1 VEEVL
6 VADSK
11 QSGSV
16 NPRVRADMVYFEYP
30 NGGAVFSTSSISWDS
45 CLSYNEYNN
54 NVSRITENVLNRFQS
69 DRPLLETGR
78 ED

>member
-1 VEEVL
+1 VVL

-11 QSGSV
+11 QSGSL

-30 NGGAVFSTSSISWDS
+30 NGGAVFATGSISWDS
-45 CLSYNEYNN
+45 CLSYNDYIN

-69 DRPLLETGR
+69 DEPLLETR
-78 ED
+78 PEE